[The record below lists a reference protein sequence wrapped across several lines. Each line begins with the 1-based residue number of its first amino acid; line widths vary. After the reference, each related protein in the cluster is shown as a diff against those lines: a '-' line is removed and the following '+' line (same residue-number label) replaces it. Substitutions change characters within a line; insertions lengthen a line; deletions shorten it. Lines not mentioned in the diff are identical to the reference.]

1 MKGAEW
7 DLAKTLS
14 DYSFDHSVRGACRVS
29 VRVRRASGGHRDRRD
44 RCSDSDRHTRSC
56 SEPDSYA
63 DTRSGF
69 QRKLC
74 SYFYAENLVCSA
86 SHLRLHAER
95 KREYAYAV
103 PGVGF
108 AVSFS

>member
-1 MKGAEW
+1 MKGADR
-7 DLAKTLS
+7 DLAKTLADNS
-14 DYSFDHSVRGACRVS
+14 CGNFVCGTCRVS
-29 VRVRRASGGHRDRRD
+29 VRVQRASCGHRDCGY

-56 SEPDSYA
+56 SEPD
-63 DTRSGF
+63 TRSGF
-69 QRKLC
+69 QRDLC

-86 SHLRLHAER
+86 SDLRLHAER

>member
-1 MKGAEW
+1 MRSAINLRSNLNPKQTVERDGSPAPF
-7 DLAKTLS
+7 LYA
-14 DYSFDHSVRGACRVS
+14 SVLLKCRVS

-69 QRKLC
+69 QRNLC
-74 SYFYAENLVCSA
+74 SYFYA
-86 SHLRLHAER
+86 
-95 KREYAYAV
+95 
-103 PGVGF
+103 
-108 AVSFS
+108 